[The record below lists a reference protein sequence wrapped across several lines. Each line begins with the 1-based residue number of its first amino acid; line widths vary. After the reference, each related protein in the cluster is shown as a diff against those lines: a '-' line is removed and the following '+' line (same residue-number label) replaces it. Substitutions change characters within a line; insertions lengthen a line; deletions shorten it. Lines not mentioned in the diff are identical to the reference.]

1 MSFFT
6 SSRSIPLLCAL
17 VGLAGTTGAANAQA
31 PPNPTPQSATEKATP
46 PQVPATAQTRPVLEP
61 KAIEILKAACSRLAA
76 AHSME
81 FTAVETFENPS
92 RLGFPLA
99 YGTKSD
105 VLLQRPDKLR
115 VITSGDGPVSEF
127 YYNGKTMTA
136 FAPVENFVAVADAPP
151 TVDDMLGTAY
161 HSAAIYFAFDDML
174 VTDPYKD
181 IAQGM
186 SVAFYVGQSKIV
198 GGTTTDIV
206 AYESGGVFIE
216 AWIGVDDKLPRLVRA
231 IYVDDPSQSRHNLV
245 LTNWQLDM
253 PVPTD
258 AFSTSKAGSAKRIP
272 FASPARAPGSF
283 KPNDSAKS
291 AAQPMTNP

>member
-1 MSFFT
+1 
-6 SSRSIPLLCAL
+6 
-17 VGLAGTTGAANAQA
+17 
-31 PPNPTPQSATEKATP
+31 
-46 PQVPATAQTRPVLEP
+46 
-61 KAIEILKAACSRLAA
+61 
-76 AHSME
+76 ME
-81 FTAVETFENPS
+81 FTAVETFESPS

-115 VITSGDGPVSEF
+115 VISSGDGPVSEF
-127 YYNGKTMTA
+127 YYDGKTMTA
-136 FAPVENFVAVADAPP
+136 FAPFENFVAVATAPP

-161 HSAAIYFAFDDML
+161 HSAAIYFAFDDMI

-216 AWIGVDDKLPRLVRA
+216 AWIGAEDKLPRLIRA

-253 PVPTD
+253 TVPAD
-258 AFSTSKAGSAKRIP
+258 AFSTSKSSSAKRIP
-272 FASPARAPGSF
+272 FASPARPAGSF
-283 KPNDSAKS
+283 RPNDSAKS
-291 AAQPMTNP
+291 AAPPTTSP